1 MNAELRDMKSEG
13 MRMKKCRY
21 CGKELNGDTEFCSN
35 ECESSYNKAMEKDE
49 PKVKYFIFG
58 IILGFLVM
66 FYGIVSNSRFLIGM
80 GSIVMGIDVVLFP
93 FTTPETTAFLGY
105 QKSKFVG
112 RIAGIL
118 LIAVGIWVGII

>member
-1 MNAELRDMKSEG
+1 
-13 MRMKKCRY
+13 
-21 CGKELNGDTEFCSN
+21 
-35 ECESSYNKAMEKDE
+35 MEKDE

-66 FYGIVSNSRFLIGM
+66 FYGIISNSSFLIGI

-93 FTTPETTAFLGY
+93 FTTLETTAFWGY

-118 LIAVGIWVGII
+118 LIAVGIWIGII

>member
-21 CGKELNGDTEFCSN
+21 CGKDLNGNIEFCSD
-35 ECESSYNKAMEKDE
+35 ECESHYKKAMEKDE
-49 PKVKYFIFG
+49 LKVKYFILG

-66 FYGIVSNSRFLIGM
+66 FYGIISNSRFLGGM

-118 LIAVGIWVGII
+118 LTAVGIWMGII